1 MYFGSAIAQMGTW
14 MRMIVL
20 VAWAYDVTKSAAF
33 VGQITFATLCPVLIL
48 GIAGGVLADRVD
60 RRKLLMV
67 LLGAQAAIC
76 ILLALVVRADSPSR
90 LAILALSFALGLCT
104 AVQQPVYTAILPNLV
119 GPDELPTVISLQ
131 SVMTNSSRI
140 VGPALAGVMF
150 AALGASWVL
159 LLSAAS
165 LGLSVLAVLG
175 VRLPARVS
183 VSHDSVRESLATTFR
198 VARDDRVVRR
208 TLVTITIFS
217 SFSLLFVN
225 QMPVVASQNLGVAP
239 KSTAYAIFYAA
250 FGVGAVIGSLGCGTV
265 LARLSP
271 TVVVRWG
278 LVGFG
283 AALTWLGLSRT
294 PLMGTVAALVVGVT
308 YMAMTTALTT
318 AFQVRLDDTNRGKL
332 TAIWMMGYAG
342 CVALS
347 NIALGPV
354 VDAVE
359 MPPVLIFGAIVA
371 ALLAVYANLSDGVTV
386 PAVVPSPVGTA

>member
-1 MYFGSAIAQMGTW
+1 
-14 MRMIVL
+14 
-20 VAWAYDVTKSAAF
+20 
-33 VGQITFATLCPVLIL
+33 
-48 GIAGGVLADRVD
+48 
-60 RRKLLMV
+60 
-67 LLGAQAAIC
+67 
-76 ILLALVVRADSPSR
+76 
-90 LAILALSFALGLCT
+90 
-104 AVQQPVYTAILPNLV
+104 
-119 GPDELPTVISLQ
+119 
-131 SVMTNSSRI
+131 
-140 VGPALAGVMF
+140 MF

-165 LGLSVLAVLG
+165 LGLSVLAVLP
-175 VRLPARVS
+175 VRLPARLS

-198 VARDDRVVRR
+198 LAKNDRVVRR
-208 TLVTITIFS
+208 ALVTITIFS

-250 FGVGAVIGSLGCGTV
+250 FGVGAVVGSLGCGTV

-278 LVGFG
+278 LVTFG

-294 PLMGTVAALVVGVT
+294 PLVGTLAALAVGVT
-308 YMAMTTALTT
+308 YMAMTTSLTT

-359 MPPVLIFGAIVA
+359 MPPVLLFGAAVA
-371 ALLAVYANLSDGVTV
+371 VLLSLYANLRET
-386 PAVVPSPVGTA
+386 AVVPVAMAPAPVGTA